1 MKDNT
6 PFLGL
11 RDPKAPIDSL
21 CDNVIAS
28 RLASAMKA
36 AATHSAGDS
45 IDCGLALLHELN
57 EHGFDVVVRLPD
69 SAVKERNHD

>member
-11 RDPKAPIDSL
+11 RDPTAPIDAL

-28 RLASAMKA
+28 RIGEACRAASKNPG
-36 AATHSAGDS
+36 GDL
-45 IDCGLALLHELN
+45 IDQGLELLKQLN
-57 EHGFDVVVRLPD
+57 EHGFDVVVRPPTGD
-69 SAVKERNHD
+69 AE